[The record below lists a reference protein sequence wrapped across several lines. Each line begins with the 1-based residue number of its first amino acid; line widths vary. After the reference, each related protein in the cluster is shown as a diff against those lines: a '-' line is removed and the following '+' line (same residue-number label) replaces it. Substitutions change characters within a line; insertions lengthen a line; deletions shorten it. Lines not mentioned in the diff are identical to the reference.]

1 MVDLCLYVTL
11 PFNILNSFFV
21 DWKWEML
28 ISCSVILL
36 LSVGYNAVSVFLSS
50 VLFKKAPQDR
60 KKTLR
65 YGTIV
70 SNGGFLGNPIIEG
83 VYGTSGLF
91 YASIFMIPVR
101 IVMWSV
107 GISVFLKGKRENI
120 LKKVL
125 THPCIIAV
133 YVGAILMGTGVVLP
147 EFLMKTISGL
157 SSCNTPLSMMLVG
170 MMLAEM
176 NPRGL
181 IDRTMLFYT
190 GVRLIVIPGVVF
202 LLTMFLDI
210 DPLLRGIAVI
220 MQECRLRSQRR
231 CFQRNTTGDETYAT
245 GNDIC
250 HDDSIAYH
258 APNLVCGI
266 GNVAKNRNRG
276 VWVLKK
282 IKEWGKS
289 LNNRLMGIILLCGIV
304 PVYFYCPVCGKFLQ
318 AGNYGKNGVYGGE

>member
-1 MVDLCLYVTL
+1 MGNAY
-11 PFNILNSFFV
+11 FV
-21 DWKWEML
+21 QCDFA
-28 ISCSVILL
+28 IVSRIQCSQC
-36 LSVGYNAVSVFLSS
+36 FLSS

-70 SNGGFLGNPIIEG
+70 SNWVDFWGIRLLRG

-220 MQECRLRSQRR
+220 IAGMPAPI
-231 CFQRNTTGDETYAT
+231 TTALLSAKYDGDETYAT
-245 GNDIC
+245 GMIFVTTIVSLITLPIWC
-250 HDDSIAYH
+250 
-258 APNLVCGI
+258 
-266 GNVAKNRNRG
+266 VALG
-276 VWVLKK
+276 
-282 IKEWGKS
+282 
-289 LNNRLMGIILLCGIV
+289 M
-304 PVYFYCPVCGKFLQ
+304 
-318 AGNYGKNGVYGGE
+318 

>member
-1 MVDLCLYVTL
+1 MVLKNMLNMQMMMFLLVLIGFFIRKRNIVGTEGRKNMVDVCLYVTL

-36 LSVGYNAVSVFLSS
+36 LSVGYNAVSVLLSMI
-50 VLFKKAPQDR
+50 LFGRQEEDR

-101 IVMWSV
+101 VVMWSV
-107 GISVFLKGKRENI
+107 GISVFLKDKRENL

-133 YVGAILMGTGVVLP
+133 EVGAVIMGTGLALP
-147 EFLMKTISGL
+147 KFLRMTITGL
-157 SSCNTPLSMMLVG
+157 SDCNTPLSMMLVG

-176 NPRGL
+176 NPKG
-181 IDRTMLFYT
+181 IVDRVMTFYA
-190 GVRLIVIPGVVF
+190 GVRLIIIPGIVF
-202 LLTMFLDI
+202 AATMFLPI
-210 DPLLRGIAVI
+210 DPLLRGVAVI
-220 MQECRLRSQRR
+220 IAGMPAPI
-231 CFQRNTTGDETYAT
+231 TTALLSAKYKGDERYAT
-245 GNDIC
+245 GMIFLTTVL
-250 HDDSIAYH
+250 S
-258 APNLVCGI
+258 LVTLPLWCAALGMQ
-266 GNVAKNRNRG
+266 G
-276 VWVLKK
+276 
-282 IKEWGKS
+282 
-289 LNNRLMGIILLCGIV
+289 
-304 PVYFYCPVCGKFLQ
+304 
-318 AGNYGKNGVYGGE
+318 

>member
-120 LKKVL
+120 LKKG
-125 THPCIIAV
+125 ADASV
-133 YVGAILMGTGVVLP
+133 YYRSL
-147 EFLMKTISGL
+147 
-157 SSCNTPLSMMLVG
+157 
-170 MMLAEM
+170 
-176 NPRGL
+176 
-181 IDRTMLFYT
+181 
-190 GVRLIVIPGVVF
+190 
-202 LLTMFLDI
+202 
-210 DPLLRGIAVI
+210 
-220 MQECRLRSQRR
+220 CR
-231 CFQRNTTGDETYAT
+231 RNTNGNRSCIAGVSDENYF
-245 GNDIC
+245 
-250 HDDSIAYH
+250 
-258 APNLVCGI
+258 
-266 GNVAKNRNRG
+266 G
-276 VWVLKK
+276 VKQ
-282 IKEWGKS
+282 
-289 LNNRLMGIILLCGIV
+289 
-304 PVYFYCPVCGKFLQ
+304 LQ
-318 AGNYGKNGVYGGE
+318 YTA

>member
-1 MVDLCLYVTL
+1 
-11 PFNILNSFFV
+11 
-21 DWKWEML
+21 ML

-50 VLFKKAPQDR
+50 VLFKKASQDR

-133 YVGAILMGTGVVLP
+133 YVGAILMETGVVLP

-176 NPRGL
+176 NPRGI

-220 MQECRLRSQRR
+220 IAGMPAPI
-231 CFQRNTTGDETYAT
+231 TTALLSAKYDGDETYAT
-245 GNDIC
+245 GMIFVTTIVSLITLPIWC
-250 HDDSIAYH
+250 
-258 APNLVCGI
+258 
-266 GNVAKNRNRG
+266 VALG
-276 VWVLKK
+276 
-282 IKEWGKS
+282 
-289 LNNRLMGIILLCGIV
+289 M
-304 PVYFYCPVCGKFLQ
+304 
-318 AGNYGKNGVYGGE
+318 

>member
-1 MVDLCLYVTL
+1 MQMMMFLLVLIGFLIRKQNIVETEGRKNMVDLCLYVTL

-28 ISCSVILL
+28 ISCNVILL

-50 VLFKKAPQDR
+50 VLFKKASQDR

-133 YVGAILMGTGVVLP
+133 YVGAILMETGVVLP

-176 NPRGL
+176 NPRGI

-220 MQECRLRSQRR
+220 IAGMPAPI
-231 CFQRNTTGDETYAT
+231 TTALLSAKYDGDETYAT
-245 GNDIC
+245 GMIFVTTIVSLITLPIWC
-250 HDDSIAYH
+250 
-258 APNLVCGI
+258 
-266 GNVAKNRNRG
+266 VALG
-276 VWVLKK
+276 
-282 IKEWGKS
+282 
-289 LNNRLMGIILLCGIV
+289 M
-304 PVYFYCPVCGKFLQ
+304 
-318 AGNYGKNGVYGGE
+318 

>member
-1 MVDLCLYVTL
+1 MILKNMLNMQMMMFLLVLIGFLIRKQNIVETEGRKNMVDLCLYVTL

-50 VLFKKAPQDR
+50 VLFKKASQDR

-133 YVGAILMGTGVVLP
+133 YVGAILMETGVVLP

-176 NPRGL
+176 NPRGI

-220 MQECRLRSQRR
+220 IAGMPAPI
-231 CFQRNTTGDETYAT
+231 TTALLSAKYDGDETYAT
-245 GNDIC
+245 GMIFVTTIVSLITLPIWC
-250 HDDSIAYH
+250 
-258 APNLVCGI
+258 
-266 GNVAKNRNRG
+266 VALG
-276 VWVLKK
+276 
-282 IKEWGKS
+282 
-289 LNNRLMGIILLCGIV
+289 M
-304 PVYFYCPVCGKFLQ
+304 
-318 AGNYGKNGVYGGE
+318 

>member
-1 MVDLCLYVTL
+1 MILKNMLNMQMMMFLLVLIGFLIRKQNIVETEGRKNMVDLCLYVTL

-28 ISCSVILL
+28 ISCGVILL

-220 MQECRLRSQRR
+220 IAGMPAPI
-231 CFQRNTTGDETYAT
+231 TTALLSAKYDGDETYAT
-245 GNDIC
+245 GMIFVTTIVSLITLPIWC
-250 HDDSIAYH
+250 
-258 APNLVCGI
+258 
-266 GNVAKNRNRG
+266 VALG
-276 VWVLKK
+276 
-282 IKEWGKS
+282 
-289 LNNRLMGIILLCGIV
+289 M
-304 PVYFYCPVCGKFLQ
+304 
-318 AGNYGKNGVYGGE
+318 